1 MVRLNDYHPDKHIS
15 THRLGSLLVKI
26 RKHYPDWPITAL
38 VRKEQYAPAIA
49 GTGVAVVRPSA
60 DKDQLAVIA
69 EETYKAD
76 LTINAADCDDEQLC
90 QTILGAF
97 KKKVADGK
105 PKGVFLHTSGTML
118 FNDASAGGKRIDGK
132 YWNVRVPSV
141 A

>member
-1 MVRLNDYHPDKHIS
+1 M
-15 THRLGSLLVKI
+15 
-26 RKHYPDWPITAL
+26 AL
-38 VRKEQYAPAIA
+38 SQNKSGDA
-49 GTGVAVVRPSA
+49 
-60 DKDQLAVIA
+60 KNLA

-132 YWNVRVPSV
+132 YWNVSSYPKHERLFTEVLNRMTTSLT
-141 A
+141 

>member
-1 MVRLNDYHPDKHIS
+1 M
-15 THRLGSLLVKI
+15 KI
-26 RKHYPDWPITAL
+26 RERYPYWPVTAL
-38 VRKEQYAPAIA
+38 VRKEQYVPAIA

-60 DKDQLAVIA
+60 DKDQLTVIA

-97 KKKVADGK
+97 KKKADEGK

-118 FNDASAGGKRIDGK
+118 FNDATAGGKRVDGK
-132 YWNVRVPSV
+132 YWNVRPTSSTV
-141 A
+141 AFPRY